1 MLSIINLY
9 YRWKNFSLEKEEK
22 DRRTWYEWTSVRLRV
37 SIVVKETVESLSA
50 IYHPVWEVPMSIWD
64 ELIEKT
70 KGKEHPIL
78 MFVEDEL
85 EKTKGK
91 EHPILIFIEDEL
103 RDLTFHQEK

>member
-1 MLSIINLY
+1 M
-9 YRWKNFSLEKEEK
+9 
-22 DRRTWYEWTSVRLRV
+22 RLRV

-78 MFVEDEL
+78 IFV
-85 EKTKGK
+85 
-91 EHPILIFIEDEL
+91 EDEL